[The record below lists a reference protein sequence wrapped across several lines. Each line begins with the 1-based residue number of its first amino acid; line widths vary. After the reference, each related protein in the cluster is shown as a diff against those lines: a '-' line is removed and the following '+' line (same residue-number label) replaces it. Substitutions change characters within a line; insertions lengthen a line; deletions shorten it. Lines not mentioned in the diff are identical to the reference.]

1 MVKKNNSSNS
11 LVFGQWPQ
19 AKMTFCTNLSQFSFW
34 GFGGGAVT
42 FWNWQDLAFKG
53 RKQVTG
59 TNGSTGKGCKKN
71 FCSQNRKSS

>member
-1 MVKKNNSSNS
+1 MVNKNNSSNS
-11 LVFGQWPQ
+11 LVFGLWPQ
-19 AKMTFCTNLSQFSFW
+19 TKMTFCTNLSQFSFW

-59 TNGSTGKGCKKN
+59 TNGSTGKGCKK
-71 FCSQNRKSS
+71 RLLTK